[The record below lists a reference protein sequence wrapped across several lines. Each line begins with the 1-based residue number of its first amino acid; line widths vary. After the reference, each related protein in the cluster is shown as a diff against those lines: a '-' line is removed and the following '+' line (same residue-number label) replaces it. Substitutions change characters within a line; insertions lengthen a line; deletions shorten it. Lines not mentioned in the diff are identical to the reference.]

1 MFQFINYLV
10 LLPAQIRWV
19 KPQQGIKKCNIDTAF
34 SEALNRVGF
43 GMCLRDAAGSFIRA
57 KMMWTNPMCTPEVG
71 EVLGLFYAIQWVQEL
86 QLSNVDFEMN
96 AEKVVDFFNKGSNDV
111 SEFGSILEECKRC
124 RNAFFENSKVE
135 FSRRQANEVTH
146 TLARK
151 TIFLAGPHV
160 FNDAPL
166 CILTLINN
174 EKL

>member
-19 KPQQGIKKCNIDTAF
+19 KPQQGINKCNIDTAF

-43 GMCLRDAAGSFIRA
+43 GMCLWDAAGSFIRA

-71 EVLGLFYAIQWVQEL
+71 EVLGLFYA
-86 QLSNVDFEMN
+86 
-96 AEKVVDFFNKGSNDV
+96 EKVVDFFNKGSNDV
-111 SEFGSILEECKRC
+111 SEFGSILEGCKRC

-146 TLARK
+146 TLAK
-151 TIFLAGPHV
+151 ETIFLAGPHV